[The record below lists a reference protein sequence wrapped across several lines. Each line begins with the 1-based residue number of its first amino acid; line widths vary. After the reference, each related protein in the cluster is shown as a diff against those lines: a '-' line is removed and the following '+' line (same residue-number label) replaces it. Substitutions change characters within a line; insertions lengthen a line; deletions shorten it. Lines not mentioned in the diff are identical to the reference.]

1 MMEQDL
7 INMIGSVG
15 FPIVACIYMAMV
27 HKEDSEQRL
36 ESEQRHA
43 DERNKMTEALVKMN
57 VTLEYI
63 LNWIKGGTDDAKR
76 G

>member
-27 HKEDSEQRL
+27 HKEDTDKRM

-57 VTLEYI
+57 ATLEYI
-63 LNWIKGGTDDAKR
+63 LDWIKGGSDDAKR
-76 G
+76 S

>member
-1 MMEQDL
+1 MEQEL

-27 HKEDSEQRL
+27 HKEDNEQRM

-57 VTLEYI
+57 ATLEYI
-63 LNWIKGGTDDAKR
+63 LDWIKGGPDDTKR

>member
-1 MMEQDL
+1 MMEQEL

-57 VTLEYI
+57 ATLEYI
-63 LNWIKGGTDDAKR
+63 LDWIKGESNDAKR
-76 G
+76 S

>member
-1 MMEQDL
+1 MEQEL
-7 INMIGSVG
+7 VNMIGSVG

-27 HKEDSEQRL
+27 HKEDNDQRM

-57 VTLEYI
+57 ATLEYI
-63 LNWIKGGTDDAKR
+63 LDWIKGGPDDTKR
-76 G
+76 D

>member
-27 HKEDSEQRL
+27 HKEDNDQRM

-57 VTLEYI
+57 ATLEYI
-63 LNWIKGGTDDAKR
+63 LDWIKGGPDDAKR

>member
-1 MMEQDL
+1 MEQDL

-57 VTLEYI
+57 ATLEYI
-63 LNWIKGGTDDAKR
+63 LDWIKGESNDAKR

>member
-1 MMEQDL
+1 MEQDL

-27 HKEDSEQRL
+27 HKEDNDQRM

-43 DERNKMTEALVKMN
+43 DERNEMTEALVKMN
-57 VTLEYI
+57 ATLEYI
-63 LNWIKGGTDDAKR
+63 LDWIKGGTDDAKR

>member
-1 MMEQDL
+1 MEQEL

-27 HKEDSEQRL
+27 HKEDNEQRF
-36 ESEQRHA
+36 ESEQHHA
-43 DERNKMTEALVKMN
+43 DERNKMTEALTKMN

-63 LNWIKGGTDDAKR
+63 LDWIKGGPDDAKR
-76 G
+76 S

>member
-1 MMEQDL
+1 MEQDL

-27 HKEDSEQRL
+27 HKEDNDQRM

-57 VTLEYI
+57 ATLEYI
-63 LNWIKGGTDDAKR
+63 LDWIKGGSDDAKR
-76 G
+76 S

>member
-15 FPIVACIYMAMV
+15 FPIAACIYMAMV
-27 HKEDSEQRL
+27 HKEDNEQRL

-43 DERNKMTEALVKMN
+43 DERNKMTEALTKMN

-63 LNWIKGGTDDAKR
+63 LDWIKGGQDDAKR

>member
-27 HKEDSEQRL
+27 HKEDNEQRL

-43 DERNKMTEALVKMN
+43 DERNKMTEALTKMN

-63 LNWIKGGTDDAKR
+63 LDWIKGGQDDAKR

>member
-1 MMEQDL
+1 MEQDL

-27 HKEDSEQRL
+27 HKEDNEQRM

-57 VTLEYI
+57 ATLEYI
-63 LNWIKGGTDDAKR
+63 LDWIKGGPDDTKR

>member
-1 MMEQDL
+1 MEQDL

-27 HKEDSEQRL
+27 HKEDNEQRL

-43 DERNKMTEALVKMN
+43 DERNKMTEALTKMN

-63 LNWIKGGTDDAKR
+63 LDWIKGEPDDTKR

>member
-57 VTLEYI
+57 ATLEYI
-63 LNWIKGGTDDAKR
+63 LDWIKGESNDAKR

>member
-1 MMEQDL
+1 MEQDL

-57 VTLEYI
+57 ATLEYI
-63 LNWIKGGTDDAKR
+63 LDWIKGGSDDTKR

>member
-1 MMEQDL
+1 MMEQEL

-27 HKEDSEQRL
+27 HKEDNEQRM

-57 VTLEYI
+57 ATLEYI
-63 LNWIKGGTDDAKR
+63 LDWIKGESNDAKR

>member
-1 MMEQDL
+1 MEQEL

-27 HKEDSEQRL
+27 HKEDNEQRM

-57 VTLEYI
+57 ATLEYI
-63 LNWIKGGTDDAKR
+63 LDWIKGESNDAKR

>member
-27 HKEDSEQRL
+27 HKEDNEQRL

-43 DERNKMTEALVKMN
+43 DERNKMTEALTKMN

-63 LNWIKGGTDDAKR
+63 LDWIKEGQDDAKR